1 MSIGPPP
8 LSMRM
13 TLEERASALAG
24 DTLERVHGWRGVLLR
39 SGHWQAVGIIT
50 LMSVLVSV
58 LVTVA
63 VVLTMG
69 NIETL
74 PLDVTVAVL
83 VPLVVA
89 PLVSHRAMGLLY
101 ELEESRVLLH
111 QLAIRDGLTHL
122 YNRRFFMGR
131 LDTELER
138 ARREGSAISVL
149 LMDLDHFKSIND
161 RFGHATG
168 DEVLERFASVLIHA
182 TRPYDLVARH
192 GGEEFVAL
200 LPGASLEEAR
210 VVAERVRETTR
221 QIRFSLSG
229 DGQGPEHG
237 LTVSLGISGLGGVE
251 DSGAALLERADRA
264 VYAAKAG
271 GRNRTVCIPPGDR
284 GVWGDGRGAD
294 LPVSGRQS
302 PDATEGGDETGD
314 PPLSQGASTLG
325 GRPGGGEEG
334 DQGGR

>member
-1 MSIGPPP
+1 MARRPDSTPRHRI
-8 LSMRM
+8 
-13 TLEERASALAG
+13 LEERASSMGLSVG
-24 DTLERVHGWRGVLLR
+24 ERVPGWRGVLLR

-111 QLAIRDGLTHL
+111 QLAIRDGLTQL
-122 YNRRFFMGR
+122 YNRRFFMGE
-131 LDTELER
+131 LDIELER
-138 ARREGSAISVL
+138 ARREGSPLSVL

-168 DEVLERFASVLIHA
+168 DEVLARFASVLMEAMH
-182 TRPYDLVARH
+182 PYDLVARH

-200 LPGASLEEAR
+200 LPGASLEEAQ
-210 VVAERVRETTR
+210 VVAERVREATR
-221 QIRFSLSG
+221 QIRFSLPG
-229 DGQGPEHG
+229 DGPGMQHG

-271 GRNRTVCIPPGDR
+271 GRNRTVCIPPGGR
-284 GVWGDGRGAD
+284 GEWVDGRGAD
-294 LPVSGRQS
+294 PPESGRLG
-302 PDATEGGDETGD
+302 PDATEGGDETGN
-314 PPLSQGASTLG
+314 PPLSQGAPTLG

>member
-1 MSIGPPP
+1 MSTGSPSPFRR
-8 LSMRM
+8 SEA
-13 TLEERASALAG
+13 EERACALGTPVAEG
-24 DTLERVHGWRGVLLR
+24 VPGWRGILLR

-58 LVTVA
+58 LVTLA
-63 VVLTMG
+63 VVLG
-69 NIETL
+69 AGSVETL
-74 PLDVTVAVL
+74 PMDLTIAVL

-101 ELEESRVLLH
+101 EVEESRALLQ
-111 QLAIRDGLTHL
+111 QLAIRDGLTRL

-138 ARREGSAISVL
+138 AQREGNPLSVL

-168 DEVLERFASVLIHA
+168 DEVLERFASVLIEA

-200 LPGASLEEAR
+200 LPGASLEEAL
-210 VVAERVRETTR
+210 VVAERVREAT
-221 QIRFSLSG
+221 QQVRFSLPP
-229 DGQGPEHG
+229 DGPGTGHG
-237 LTVSLGISGLGGVE
+237 LTVSLGISGLGGVG

-271 GRNRTVCIPPGDR
+271 GRNRTVCIPPGDGAGWR
-284 GVWGDGRGAD
+284 GGRGAN
-294 LPVSGRQS
+294 PRKSNGRTPETKQRS
-302 PDATEGGDETGD
+302 HQAPDPPGGEGGLPTFRH
-314 PPLSQGASTLG
+314 PP
-325 GRPGGGEEG
+325 GGEEG
-334 DQGGR
+334 HQGSR